1 MSLVVDGIITDGSF
15 AVVQIFKVNNHSA
28 AAAAR
33 HQPHLR
39 SVITMISPTLPVVG
53 STTLLSIK
61 LMTERI
67 RRDLCFKNK
76 YLLKQFES

>member
-1 MSLVVDGIITDGSF
+1 VSLVVDGIITDGSF
-15 AVVQIFKVNNHSA
+15 AVVQICKVNNHS